1 MTGLN
6 LIDFVSGNI
15 SPSDGSSLS
24 RNIPKTNIID
34 SYQTHNHRLVPPSLP
49 AQPPANTDRP
59 IGVQH
64 DVPAA
69 ARSHSV
75 ATGAQPPTYTLPFK
89 VTGAAHDRNLHDNLE
104 TGYV

>member
-1 MTGLN
+1 MIPRNTQNTGIDFQSFCGDFTDMTGLN
-6 LIDFVSGNI
+6 LIHFVSGNI

-34 SYQTHNHRLVPPSLP
+34 TYQAHIHRLVSPSLP
-49 AQPPANTDRP
+49 AQPLANTDRP

-64 DVPAA
+64 DVPVA

-75 ATGAQPPTYTLPFK
+75 ATGA
-89 VTGAAHDRNLHDNLE
+89 
-104 TGYV
+104 